1 MRRTGSKVP
10 SDSSSDRSPKV
21 SNQPTFE
28 RLLTFHL
35 ERGTRSDRTAKWSK
49 KDFAADVGVSAR
61 SLNLWENGEGPGPGW
76 LPTIFRVLFGSNPNL
91 QHFREEMSAAFYR
104 RSQQGDLELGDDS
117 RRLEG
122 IETIAADPSSVYQ
135 FIQRK
140 QLFGTSTK
148 IDLWLYTAETLMPY
162 LRSSLTEASKIADFK
177 CTIRALIKNPQ
188 FEADEGTRSSINASI
203 FGLQGL
209 GTALPNLKVSLKL
222 CDETPI
228 LRLFSFRSDASQ
240 PVGLLGLYYYE
251 AEPLARGFSR
261 RIIGAENN
269 EMIVCEGRDSFS
281 AKLLAASNCDG
292 LKRPKSTHARSV
304 QRADEQRNVK
314 EAL

>member
-1 MRRTGSKVP
+1 MTRRTGSKVP
-10 SDSSSDRSPKV
+10 SDSSSDQKAVPD
-21 SNQPTFE
+21 QPTFE
-28 RLLTFHL
+28 GLLTFHL
-35 ERGTRSDRTAKWSK
+35 ARGTRPDRTAKWSK
-49 KDFAADVGVSAR
+49 KDFAADVGVSVR

-76 LPTIFRVLFGSNPNL
+76 LPTILRVLFGSNPSL

-104 RSQQGDLELGDDS
+104 RSQQGDLGLGDDG

-122 IETIAADPSSVYQ
+122 IETIPADPSSVYQ

-140 QLFGTSTK
+140 KLFGTSTQ

-162 LRSSLTEASKIADFK
+162 LRSSLTEASRIADFK

-209 GTALPNLKVSLKL
+209 GTALPNLKVSVKL
-222 CDETPI
+222 CDETPV
-228 LRLFSFRSDASQ
+228 LRLLSFRSDASQ

-269 EMIVCEGRDSFS
+269 EMMVCEGRDTFS
-281 AKLLAASNCDG
+281 AKLLARSSSRFELRWSEAPEVN
-292 LKRPKSTHARSV
+292 ARKAGAKG
-304 QRADEQRNVK
+304 R
-314 EAL
+314 